1 MHLWCSLLACQV
13 RVTVGDSGLCCCV
26 RTTSFERLLTPLS
39 AALKKKKKKMGMGV
53 GEEVSK
59 SLGVLRPVNLY
70 GYISAIKKKKK
81 K

>member
-1 MHLWCSLLACQV
+1 MYLVFSRMPGESYRRRLGPLLLCSYDFFRAFINSLK
-13 RVTVGDSGLCCCV
+13 CC
-26 RTTSFERLLTPLS
+26 F
-39 AALKKKKKKMGMGV
+39 KKREKKMGMGV